1 MEETNK
7 KQRDF
12 WSGKGGDIWVEKQNA
27 MDVMLEPLGNAAL
40 AKLPKNLGRHVI
52 DIGCGCGSTTLS
64 IAEQLN
70 ESAKITGVDISE
82 PMLDQAKK
90 VASEKNLSN
99 VDFQVMD
106 IQTELDIEGKY
117 SAAFSRFGVMF
128 FENPV
133 IAFKNINR
141 SLKEE
146 ANFSF
151 VCWQSPKLNPWQ
163 SLSIQVIKQFVDL
176 PSPPERSPGPF
187 AFADAD
193 YLKSIMTD
201 SGFKNIN
208 LESHEQQVT
217 MFTGKSLE
225 QASNDYLSINPV
237 VTEMLKE
244 APESIKENISSSL
257 QNLFKEYSNGN
268 GLHFPSATWLVTARK

>member
-90 VASEKNLSN
+90 VASEKNLYN

-163 SLSIQVIKQFVDL
+163 SLSIQVIKEFVDL
-176 PSPPERSPGPF
+176 PSPPERNPGPF
-187 AFADAD
+187 AFAEAD

>member
-1 MEETNK
+1 MKETNK

-12 WSGKGGDIWVEKQNA
+12 WSGKGGDVWVEKQNA

-163 SLSIQVIKQFVDL
+163 SLSIQVIKEFVDL

-187 AFADAD
+187 AFAEAD

>member
-163 SLSIQVIKQFVDL
+163 SLSIQVIKEFIDL

-187 AFADAD
+187 AFAEAD

>member
-12 WSGKGGDIWVEKQNA
+12 WSGKGGDVWVEKQNA

>member
-12 WSGKGGDIWVEKQNA
+12 WSGKGGYVWVEKQNA

>member
-40 AKLPKNLGRHVI
+40 AKLPKNLGGHVI

-163 SLSIQVIKQFVDL
+163 SLSIQVIKEFVDL

-187 AFADAD
+187 AFAEAD